1 MPNAVVTRPS
11 TERPAPPV
19 PFWGLALGV
28 VLVLTF
34 AGLVIQTYT
43 DRSIRSYVGAL
54 LPGGGTEQLGDADA
68 ARVWY
73 VAGDTVRAGQVGIGS
88 RGQDRTFQ
96 AGDLVLLGAAGRLV
110 RIEEGGRQT
119 ELRADEGTTI
129 SVLGLGAW
137 DSAAGTL
144 GGARARFVRGAWTVE
159 APELV
164 PGGAPLSAP
173 GAPDDELTADFQLT
187 PATAVRIR
195 RFDGEAGSGVRLR
208 PTGRSATLLL
218 EGWQPLPTLDNATVT
233 VQAVVRASEGASV
246 ELALS
251 DVLDASGT
259 IQRTVD
265 ARSAPDED
273 TWMTLRVQRQVTFG
287 PPNDRY
293 SVGVV
298 DVRNRDWLEIRD
310 LAVYLGTLP

>member
-1 MPNAVVTRPS
+1 MPNAVVTRPG
-11 TERPAPPV
+11 TERAAPPV
-19 PFWGLALGV
+19 PVWGLAVGI
-28 VLVLTF
+28 VLVLAF
-34 AGLVIQTYT
+34 AGLVVQTYVG
-43 DRSIRSYVGAL
+43 RSIRSYVGAL
-54 LPGGGTEQLGDADA
+54 LPGGGTEQMENADA
-68 ARVWY
+68 VRVWY

-110 RIEEGGRQT
+110 RIGEGGRLT
-119 ELRADEGTTI
+119 ELRADEGTTP
-129 SVLGLGAW
+129 SVQGLGAW

-159 APELV
+159 APALPPV
-164 PGGAPLSAP
+164 GAPLSVS
-173 GAPDDELTADFQLT
+173 GAPDDELTADFQLM
-187 PATAVRIR
+187 PGTAGRIR
-195 RFDGEAGSGVRLR
+195 RFEGSAGSGVRLR
-208 PTGRSATLLL
+208 PTGRTASLLL

-233 VQAVVRASEGASV
+233 VRAVVRASEGASV

-251 DVLDASGT
+251 DVLDAAGT

-273 TWMTLRVQRQVTFG
+273 AWMTLRVQRRVTFG
-287 PPNDRY
+287 SPNDRY
-293 SVGVV
+293 SVGLV
-298 DVRNRDWLEIRD
+298 DVRNRDWLEVRD

>member
-1 MPNAVVTRPS
+1 
-11 TERPAPPV
+11 V
-19 PFWGLALGV
+19 PCWGLTLGIG
-28 VLVLTF
+28 LVLTF
-34 AGLVIQTYT
+34 AGLIVQTYT
-43 DRSIRSYVGAL
+43 DRSIRSYVGVL
-54 LPGGGTEQLGDADA
+54 LPGSGTEQLRDADA

-73 VAGDTVRAGQVGIGS
+73 TVGDAVRAEQVGIGS
-88 RGQDRTFQ
+88 RGQDRTFE

-110 RIEEGGRQT
+110 RIEEGSRLT

-137 DSAAGTL
+137 DSATGAL
-144 GGARARFVRGAWTVE
+144 GGARARSVRGVWAVE
-159 APELV
+159 APALAPV
-164 PGGAPLSAP
+164 GAPLSAP

-187 PATAVRIR
+187 PATAGRIR
-195 RFDGEAGSGVRLR
+195 RFEGAAGSGVRIR
-208 PTGRSATLLL
+208 PTGRTASLLL
-218 EGWQPLPTLDNATVT
+218 EGWEPLPSLDNATVT
-233 VQAVVRASEGASV
+233 VRAVVRASEGASV

-273 TWMTLRVQRQVTFG
+273 TWMTLRVQRRVTFG
-287 PPNDRY
+287 SLNDRY
-293 SVGVV
+293 SVGLV
-298 DVRNRDWLEIRD
+298 DVRNRDWLEVRD